1 MRKTIVILFSLF
13 LAACG
18 MGGTSVNLV
27 NVFDPDATS
36 WFKQKGNS
44 SISGQAFLRQRGGG
58 VVTCA
63 AEEVT
68 LYPVTN
74 YSEEVISAQFD
85 GSKSKGYSS
94 YYDVWG
100 ISSGSIEFDPPLSPK
115 FLEYTQTTICDAQ
128 GNFTFKNLP
137 GGREYY
143 LISRVIWEVPDSYSM
158 STEGGSLMLRVTTEE
173 NENSDVVLTN

>member
-1 MRKTIVILFSLF
+1 
-13 LAACG
+13 

-27 NVFDPDATS
+27 NQFKPEASS
-36 WFKQKGNS
+36 WFNQSGNS

-68 LYPVTN
+68 LYPVTD

-85 GSKSKGYSS
+85 GAKNKGYSS

-100 ISSGSIEFDPPLSPK
+100 ISSGSVEFDPPLSSE
-115 FLEYTQTTICDAQ
+115 FLQNTKTTICDAQ

-137 GGREYY
+137 AGREYY
-143 LISRVIWEVPDSYSM
+143 VLSRVIWEVPDSYGM
-158 STEGGSLMLRVTTEE
+158 SIEGGSLMLRVSTEEGETTE
-173 NENSDVVLTN
+173 VVLSQ